1 MGLLDKFKSAHKK
14 INIEAEKAIQELN
27 KKNTNQYSETSLDS
41 MKKDINRLS
50 NRASYLQSTPIEH
63 LDDPKFQD
71 TPEEKAFCEYI
82 QVVINGNY
90 SRYVSYSEVKQII
103 NFVDDV
109 SERLGY
115 TFGTTLATDAGIQTF
130 FNILS
135 STDNQAGLQ
144 SVLLNKLY
152 YNIEL
157 NPETYNCL
165 KAVNQ
170 KIDLTQHFI
179 KRASKDYD
187 IHFNYGSVVPQT
199 GVEYWK
205 ERKETAEYMYKM
217 AGTLKTAEEQMVKDR
232 VAEYKEMLT
241 KRQSEKVPQANPIS
255 TNQLPKEEKTANN
268 GLEKPITKNYA
279 NPNGTMAY
287 VDSIIKKYYPEDYQD
302 SLKPTSTS
310 QEEKLAS
317 ENTDLK
323 NHEEKKANEELEKK
337 QKQEAQMSQFINS
350 LNNKTGKSQK
360 IVYDPNFENVLNQWL
375 PPVSA
380 DVDAKPIISVKDL
393 IDTINIIDD
402 VCDLKTFFDVIYSTD
417 DKKDTEFIEET
428 YRRFN
433 EKLVSSGLSLDHNNY
448 ILTVES
454 IRELGKGIGS
464 TKALQWFEIQR
475 GQTMSSEYWKKEN
488 HNALNTFFKSMS
500 FF

>member
-63 LDDPKFQD
+63 LDDPEFQD

-187 IHFNYGSVVPQT
+187 IHLNYGNVVPQT

-360 IVYDPNFENVLNQWL
+360 IVYDPNFANALRQYL
-375 PPVSA
+375 PL
-380 DVDAKPIISVKDL
+380 DVDAKPIISVKNL
-393 IDTINIIDD
+393 IDTINIIDE
-402 VCDLKTFFDVIYSTD
+402 VCNLKTFFDVIYSTD
-417 DKKDTEFIEET
+417 DKKDAEFIEET

-433 EKLVSSGLSLDHNNY
+433 ERLVGSGLNLDHNNY
-448 ILTVES
+448 ILTVKS
-454 IRELGKGIGS
+454 IRELGVKPGS
-464 TKALQWFEIQR
+464 GTILYWFNNQR
-475 GQTMSSEYWKKEN
+475 GQTMPPEYWEKETVN
-488 HNALNTFFKSMS
+488 ENLDSMS

>member
-1 MGLLDKFKSAHKK
+1 MGLLDKFKAAHKK
-14 INIEAEKAIQELN
+14 MNIEAEKAIQELN
-27 KKNTNQYSETSLDS
+27 KGNTNQYSQTSLDS
-41 MKKDINRLS
+41 MQKGIDRLS
-50 NRASYLQSTPIEH
+50 NHASDLQSTPIEH
-63 LDDPKFQD
+63 LDDPEFQD

-157 NPETYNCL
+157 NPKTYNCL

-187 IHFNYGSVVPQT
+187 IHLNYGSIVPQT

-205 ERKETAEYMYKM
+205 ERKETVEYMYKM
-217 AGTLKTAEEQMVKDR
+217 AGTLKTAEEQMIKDR
-232 VAEYKEMLT
+232 VAEYKEMHA

-255 TNQLPKEEKTANN
+255 TNQLPK
-268 GLEKPITKNYA
+268 
-279 NPNGTMAY
+279 
-287 VDSIIKKYYPEDYQD
+287 
-302 SLKPTSTS
+302 
-310 QEEKLAS
+310 
-317 ENTDLK
+317 
-323 NHEEKKANEELEKK
+323 EEKKANEELEKK

-360 IVYDPNFENVLNQWL
+360 
-375 PPVSA
+375 
-380 DVDAKPIISVKDL
+380 
-393 IDTINIIDD
+393 
-402 VCDLKTFFDVIYSTD
+402 
-417 DKKDTEFIEET
+417 
-428 YRRFN
+428 
-433 EKLVSSGLSLDHNNY
+433 
-448 ILTVES
+448 
-454 IRELGKGIGS
+454 
-464 TKALQWFEIQR
+464 R
-475 GQTMSSEYWKKEN
+475 G
-488 HNALNTFFKSMS
+488 
-500 FF
+500 